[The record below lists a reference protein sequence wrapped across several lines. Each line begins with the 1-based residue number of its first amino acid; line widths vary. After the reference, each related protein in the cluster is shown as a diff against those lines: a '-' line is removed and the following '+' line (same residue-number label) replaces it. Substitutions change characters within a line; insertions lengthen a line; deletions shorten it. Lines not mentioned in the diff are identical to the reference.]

1 MTRAGTRPEGKPRAA
16 ILVGLAVSFVI
27 AIDAIRLIRAE
38 LLVDPEPSWAVVRLF
53 LIVLVVS
60 ISAAAGAFAS
70 AAFLFWSRTRLSGE
84 NPPPLALRRG
94 AIGVFTVG
102 AIVLAAVFRFV
113 ALDRLPPV
121 LYIDEVCL
129 VPPALALEGSWH
141 DLRDSVR
148 FLPVAS
154 GVRSADPVIGVIY
167 LEGYRLLLK
176 LWGVTVFGI
185 RFHVAFFGTLSVL
198 TTALLARSLLPRG
211 GGMLAAVAL
220 AGLRWSLILSRFGWN
235 ALALAPIADL
245 SALILLRA
253 RRRASLPAAFAG
265 GLVAG
270 IGTQVYLGSW
280 IVALALGGFLLWPQP
295 QSVALL
301 RRTRLVLVFFGGFLL
316 VASPVLFLRK
326 DHSQSYFARASD
338 QNLLRDMHRKK
349 SWMPG
354 LAVAAD
360 SFQAPWFVPDPLPR
374 QDLPKSRLGWLV
386 GVPLAVGFL
395 RALRNPREDLS
406 ALLFSHA
413 GAAGAAC
420 LYWGQPGH
428 PNGLRFAY
436 LTTLTAVGAAAGA
449 LWLAGLAPPF
459 LRRSAG
465 WVAVGGLAISSIL
478 GARDA
483 LLVWADSPRTFR
495 AFDGANTLLA
505 REALRWERYGTV
517 DVDPSFARS
526 LTYRVVHDYRLDPDS
541 EPGLLLGRPAGV
553 GKNQGLCFRIVPS
566 GASRERGERPV
577 EVISDSLVKDGAVI
591 LGRAVCARP

>member
-1 MTRAGTRPEGKPRAA
+1 MTRAGTRPGGKSRAA
-16 ILVGLAVSFVI
+16 ILVGLAVSFVV
-27 AIDAIRLIRAE
+27 AIDAIRLFRAD

-53 LIVLVVS
+53 LTVLVVS
-60 ISAAAGAFAS
+60 ASAAAGALAS
-70 AAFLFWSRTRLSGE
+70 AAFLLWSRTRLSGE
-84 NPPPLALRRG
+84 TPPPLAMTRG
-94 AIGVFTVG
+94 AIAGLTAG
-102 AIVLAAVFRFV
+102 ALVLAAVFRFV

-129 VPPALALEGSWH
+129 VLPALALEGSWH
-141 DLRDSVR
+141 DLRNSIR
-148 FLPVAS
+148 FLPVVA

-185 RFHVAFFGTLSVL
+185 RFHVACFGTLSVV
-198 TTALLARSLLPRG
+198 TAALLARSLLPRG
-211 GGMLAAVAL
+211 GGMLAAVIL

-280 IVALALGGFLLWPQP
+280 IVALALVGFLFWPQP
-295 QSVALL
+295 QPVALL
-301 RRTRLVLVFFGGFLL
+301 RRASLVLVFFGGFLL

-326 DHSQSYFARASD
+326 DHSESYFARASD
-338 QNLLRDMHRKK
+338 QNLLKDVHRKK

-354 LAVAAD
+354 VAVVAD
-360 SFQAPWFVPDPLPR
+360 SLQAPWFVPDPLPR

-449 LWLAGLAPPF
+449 LWLAGLAPPL

-465 WVAVGGLAISSIL
+465 WVVVGGLAISSIL

-483 LLVWADSPRTFR
+483 LLVWADSPQTFR

-505 REALRWERYGTV
+505 REARRWERYGPV
-517 DVDPSFARS
+517 EVDPSFARS
-526 LTYRVVHDYRLDPDS
+526 LTYRIVHDYGLDPDS
-541 EPGLLLGRPAGV
+541 KPGPPDGRQAGV
-553 GKNQGLCFRIVPS
+553 GRNPGRCFRIVPV
-566 GASRERGERPV
+566 GTSRGDEERPV
-577 EVISDSLVKDGAVI
+577 EMIRDGMGKDGAAV
-591 LGRAVCARP
+591 LGRAACARP